1 MCNSLINL
9 ALQISNQILE
19 INYEKMMCN
28 LFNYKTLYGKL
39 IEQKQKTI
47 TKTEQ

>member
-1 MCNSLINL
+1 MCNSLIYF

-28 LFNYKTLYGKL
+28 LSNYKTLYEKL

-47 TKTEQ
+47 TKTD